1 MTKES
6 RHLILRAFF
15 VIRAL
20 SLITVARFAEF
31 WDNGVTNSISVV
43 NSDSPSEN
51 RAANFF
57 WHLED
62 IYHELKPCRFA
73 FIVAIIGAVVFLGV
87 EQGREVLRALAE
99 PGALTGVTGSLRLIM
114 FSAALVIWSL
124 VSWYSARVLLYFDFP
139 KSHAIHPPRPGI
151 WRSLHSWLL
160 RNVPRILGVAPMV
173 IVGWSFVSVRGS
185 YESDPPPQ
193 LLCLGLFTLGGGV
206 VLYVFFVLRRRWI
219 ERHDPQAAR
228 RKYQRLRELPR
239 DSVAVLGLMTGVSVA
254 SCILFIV
261 DPVYFAGAIGTGAVI
276 MFAAACWVFWGSA
289 LIYFGSRKHIP
300 VITLIVLLVLI
311 SSFFNDNH
319 DVRVLARQEF
329 VRPTLREALLDWNSR
344 ITAKYPDQ
352 SVHPLFIVASEGG
365 GIRAAY
371 WTTTVLGTIQDAD
384 PSFADHVFAIS
395 GVSGGSLGAAVFAA
409 LVADAP
415 PQGEFA
421 KRGQS
426 ILGQDFLSPAA
437 AAMLY
442 PDFIQRFLPCRI
454 LYLDRGRWLERAW
467 ENAWRNTMH
476 TDRFAR
482 SFLDLWQDRRVY
494 VPSLF
499 LNGTSVESGNR
510 IIASNILIDSNF
522 FETTDATAKLLSL
535 WQRKERRRPKIDM
548 PLSTAAHMSA
558 RFTYVSPAGRFAPD
572 GTHVVDGG
580 YFENSGATTALDIL
594 RQVNNEMRQ
603 KAELRGIIPQIIM
616 ISNNPLG
623 VASGSRDFAMR
634 KQELKKVAR
643 TAAAEAAQREA
654 GTFLEDA
661 LAPVY
666 ALLSTRDARGEY
678 AQKAIGQAQRESCD
692 ALKAQLGMEID
703 GSRCLHFF
711 SLAPATVP
719 LPLGW
724 MLSNGAAD
732 AMQKEMFDSGLS
744 AKAPVPTWNQS
755 ALKEIVADL
764 HGRTF

>member
-1 MTKES
+1 
-6 RHLILRAFF
+6 
-15 VIRAL
+15 L
-20 SLITVARFAEF
+20 SLITVARFAEV
-31 WDNGVTNSISVV
+31 WDNGETKRRREVM
-43 NSDSPSEN
+43 SEN
-51 RAANFF
+51 PVANFF
-57 WHLED
+57 WHLHD

-73 FIVAIIGAVVFLGV
+73 FIIATIGAAVFLGV

-99 PGALTGVTGSLRLIM
+99 PGGLTGVTGTLRLAM

-124 VSWYSARVLLYFDFP
+124 VNWYSARVLLYFDFP
-139 KSHAIHPPRPGI
+139 KSHESHPQRTGI
-151 WRSLHSWLL
+151 WRRLHSWLP
-160 RNVPRILGVAPMV
+160 RNVPRILGVAPMI
-173 IVGWSFVSVRGS
+173 IVGWSFLSVRGS
-185 YESDPPPQ
+185 YESDPPET
-193 LLCLGLFTLGGGV
+193 LLYFGLAAVGGGI

-219 ERHDPQAAR
+219 EHHDPQVAR

-239 DSVAVLGLMTGVSVA
+239 GSMAVLALMTILSVALCVV
-254 SCILFIV
+254 FII
-261 DPVYFAGAIGTGAVI
+261 DPVHFAGAIGTGAVLA
-276 MFAAACWVFWGSA
+276 FAAACWVFWGSA
-289 LIYFGSRKHIP
+289 LVYLGSWKRVP
-300 VITLIVLLVLI
+300 VITLLILLVLI
-311 SSFFNDNH
+311 SSLFNDNH
-319 DVRVLARQEF
+319 DVRVVARKEF
-329 VRPTLREALLDWNSR
+329 VRATLRQALLDWNSR
-344 ITAKYPDQ
+344 ITTKYPGQ

-371 WTTTVLGTIQDAD
+371 WTTTVLGAIQDAD
-384 PSFADHVFAIS
+384 ASFADHLFAIS
-395 GVSGGSLGAAVFAA
+395 GVSGGSLGAAVFAG
-409 LVADAP
+409 LLADAA

-454 LYLDRGRWLERAW
+454 LFLDRGRWLEHAW

-482 SFLDLWQDRRVY
+482 SFLDLWEDPRVY

-510 IIASNILIDSNF
+510 IIASNILIDPNF
-522 FETTDATAKLLSL
+522 FEATDATTKLLSVS
-535 WQRKERRRPKIDM
+535 KHNERRRPKIDM
-548 PLSTAAHMSA
+548 PLSTVAHMSA

-580 YFENSGATTALDIL
+580 YFENSGATTALDVL

-603 KAELRGIIPQIIM
+603 NAELRGIIPQIIM

-623 VASGSRDFAMR
+623 VASGSRELVMR

-643 TAAAEAAQREA
+643 TAAAEAARREP

-661 LAPVY
+661 LAPAY

-678 AQKAIGQAQRESCD
+678 AQRSIGQAQRESC
-692 ALKAQLGMEID
+692 ATIKAQLGIEIEQ
-703 GSRCLHFF
+703 SRCLHFF

-724 MLSNGAAD
+724 MLSNAAAD

-755 ALKEIVADL
+755 ALKEIVAEL
-764 HGRTF
+764 HPKTL

>member
-1 MTKES
+1 MPK
-6 RHLILRAFF
+6 
-15 VIRAL
+15 
-20 SLITVARFAEF
+20 
-31 WDNGVTNSISVV
+31 
-43 NSDSPSEN
+43 N

-57 WHLED
+57 WHLQD
-62 IYHELKPCRFA
+62 IYHELKPCRLA
-73 FIVAIIGAVVFLGV
+73 FIVAIIGAIVFLGV

-99 PGALTGVTGSLRLIM
+99 PGALTGVTGAMRLVM
-114 FSAALVIWSL
+114 FGAGLVIWSL

-139 KSHAIHPPRPGI
+139 KSHEPHPRRTRI
-151 WRSLHSWLL
+151 WERLHSWLP

-173 IVGWSFVSVRGS
+173 IVGWSFLCVRSS
-185 YESDPPPQ
+185 YESDPPP
-193 LLCLGLFTLGGGV
+193 LLLYLGLVALGGGFA
-206 VLYVFFVLRRRWI
+206 LYVFFVLRRRWI

-239 DSVAVLGLMTGVSVA
+239 ESLAVLALMTGFSLA
-254 SCILFIV
+254 LCIVFTV
-261 DPVYFAGAIGTGAVI
+261 DPVYFAGAIGTGAVLT
-276 MFAAACWVFWGSA
+276 FAAACWVFWGSA
-289 LIYFGSRKHIP
+289 LIYFGSWKRIP
-300 VITLIVLLVLI
+300 VITLVVLLVLI

-319 DVRVLARQEF
+319 DVRVVARDEF
-329 VRPTLREALLDWNSR
+329 ARPTLSQALLDWNSR
-344 ITAKYPDQ
+344 ITTKYPQ
-352 SVHPLFIVASEGG
+352 QAVHPLFIIATEGG

-371 WTTTVLGTIQDAD
+371 WTTTVLGTIQDTD

-409 LVADAP
+409 LVADAT

-421 KRGQS
+421 KHGQS
-426 ILGQDFLSPAA
+426 ILGQDFLSPAT

-442 PDFIQRFLPCRI
+442 PDFIQRFLPFRI
-454 LYLDRGRWLERAW
+454 LALDRGRWLERGW
-467 ENAWRNTMH
+467 EKAWRNTMH
-476 TDRFAR
+476 SDRFAR
-482 SFLDLWQDRRVY
+482 SFFDLWQDRNIY

-510 IIASNILIDSNF
+510 IIASNILIDANF
-522 FETTDATAKLLSL
+522 FEATDATAKLLPVS
-535 WQRKERRRPKIDM
+535 QHKERRRPKIDM

-580 YFENSGATTALDIL
+580 YFENSGAATALDVL
-594 RQVNNEMRQ
+594 RQVNNEIRQ
-603 KAELRGIIPQIIM
+603 NAELRGIIPQIIM

-623 VASGSRDFAMR
+623 VASGSRDLAMT
-634 KQELKKVAR
+634 KQELKNVAR
-643 TAAAEAAQREA
+643 TAEADAAQREP

-661 LAPVY
+661 LAPAY

-678 AQKAIGQAQRESCD
+678 AQKAIGQAQRESCETI
-692 ALKAQLGMEID
+692 KAQLGIQTD
-703 GSRCLHFF
+703 GTHCLYFF

-724 MLSNGAAD
+724 MLSNRAAE

-744 AKAPVPTWNQS
+744 AKAPVPTWNQPV
-755 ALKEIVADL
+755 LKQIVASL
-764 HGRTF
+764 HGETP

>member
-1 MTKES
+1 MS
-6 RHLILRAFF
+6 
-15 VIRAL
+15 
-20 SLITVARFAEF
+20 
-31 WDNGVTNSISVV
+31 DNRT
-43 NSDSPSEN
+43 
-51 RAANFF
+51 ANFF
-57 WHLED
+57 SHLQD

-73 FIVAIIGAVVFLGV
+73 FIVAIIGAIVFLGV

-99 PGALTGVTGSLRLIM
+99 PGALTGVTGGLRLMM
-114 FSAALVIWSL
+114 FGAGLVIWSL

-139 KSHAIHPPRPGI
+139 KSHEAHPQRTGI
-151 WRSLHSWLL
+151 WRGLHLWLP

-173 IVGWSFVSVRGS
+173 IVGWSFLCVRAY

-193 LLCLGLFTLGGGV
+193 LSYLGLLTLGGGV
-206 VLYVFFVLRRRWI
+206 ALYVFFVLRRRWI
-219 ERHDPQAAR
+219 EQHDRQAAR

-239 DSVAVLGLMTGVSVA
+239 SSVVVLALMTGLSLA
-254 SCILFIV
+254 LCIMFIV
-261 DPVYFAGAIGTGAVI
+261 DPVYFAGAIGTGAVLT
-276 MFAAACWVFWGSA
+276 FAAACWVFWGSA
-289 LIYFGSRKHIP
+289 LIYLGSWKRVP
-300 VITLIVLLVLI
+300 VITLIVLLVLV

-319 DVRVLARQEF
+319 DVRVVARDEF
-329 VRPTLREALLDWNSR
+329 VRPTLRQALLDWNSR
-344 ITAKYPDQ
+344 ITTKYPEQ
-352 SVHPLFIVASEGG
+352 PVHPLFIVATEGG

-384 PSFADHVFAIS
+384 PGFADHVFAIS

-409 LVADAP
+409 LVADAA

-442 PDFIQRFLPCRI
+442 PDFIQRFLPFRI
-454 LYLDRGRWLERAW
+454 LFLDRGRWLERAW

-476 TDRFAR
+476 SDRFAR
-482 SFLDLWQDRRVY
+482 SFLDLWKDRRIY

-499 LNGTSVESGNR
+499 LNGTSVENGNR
-510 IIASNILIDSNF
+510 IIASNILIDTNF
-522 FETTDATAKLLSL
+522 FEAADATAKLLPVS
-535 WQRKERRRPKIDM
+535 QHKERRRPKIDM

-580 YFENSGATTALDIL
+580 YFENSGATSALDVL

-603 KAELRGIIPQIIM
+603 NADLRGIIPQIIM

-623 VASGSRDFAMR
+623 VASGSRDLGMR
-634 KQELKKVAR
+634 KQELKNVAR
-643 TAAAEAAQREA
+643 TAAAEAARREP

-661 LAPVY
+661 LAPAY

-678 AQKAIGQAQRESCD
+678 AQKAIGQAQRESCE
-692 ALKAQLGMEID
+692 AIKAQLGIQMD
-703 GSRCLHFF
+703 GPQCLYFF

-724 MLSNGAAD
+724 MLSNAAAE

-755 ALKEIVADL
+755 VLKQIVAEL
-764 HGRTF
+764 HGETTLGPSEINRTLPPPAP

>member
-1 MTKES
+1 M
-6 RHLILRAFF
+6 
-15 VIRAL
+15 
-20 SLITVARFAEF
+20 
-31 WDNGVTNSISVV
+31 

-62 IYHELKPCRFA
+62 VYHELKPCRFA
-73 FIVAIIGAVVFLGV
+73 FIVAVVGALVFLGV

-99 PGALTGVTGSLRLIM
+99 PGALTGVTGVLRLEM
-114 FSAALVIWSL
+114 FGAGLMIWSL

-139 KSHAIHPPRPGI
+139 KSHQVHPQRTEI
-151 WRSLHSWLL
+151 WRRLHLWLP

-173 IVGWSFVSVRGS
+173 IVGWSFLCVRGS
-185 YESDPPPQ
+185 YESDPPRL
-193 LLCLGLFTLGGGV
+193 LLCLGLLTLGGGV
-206 VLYVFFVLRRRWI
+206 VFYVFCVLRRRWI
-219 ERHDPQAAR
+219 ERQDPQASR
-228 RKYQRLRELPR
+228 RKYQRLRELPH
-239 DSVAVLGLMTGVSVA
+239 DSLTVLALMTGFSLA
-254 SCILFIV
+254 LCIMFIV
-261 DPVYFAGAIGTGAVI
+261 DPVYFAGAIGTGAVL

-289 LIYFGSRKHIP
+289 LTYFGSWKRIP
-300 VITLIVLLVLI
+300 VITLVVLLALI

-319 DVRVLARQEF
+319 DVRVVVRDEF
-329 VRPTLREALLDWNSR
+329 VRPTLRQALLDWSSR
-344 ITAKYPDQ
+344 ITTKYPEQ
-352 SVHPLFIVASEGG
+352 RVHPLFIVATEGG

-384 PSFADHVFAIS
+384 PSFADHIFAIS

-409 LVADAP
+409 LVADAA

-442 PDFIQRFLPCRI
+442 PDFIQRFLPFRI
-454 LYLDRGRWLERAW
+454 LMLDRGRWLERAW
-467 ENAWRNTMH
+467 ENAWHNTMQS
-476 TDRFAR
+476 DRFAR
-482 SFLDLWQDRRVY
+482 SFLDLWQDRHIY

-510 IIASNILIDSNF
+510 IIASNILIDPNF
-522 FETTDATAKLLSL
+522 FEATDATAKLLPVS
-535 WQRKERRRPKIDM
+535 QHKERRRPKIDM
-548 PLSTAAHMSA
+548 PLSTVAHLSA

-580 YFENSGATTALDIL
+580 YFENSGATTALDVL

-603 KAELRGIIPQIIM
+603 NTELRGIIPQIIM
-616 ISNNPLG
+616 ISNDPLG
-623 VASGSRDFAMR
+623 VASGSHDLAMT
-634 KQELKKVAR
+634 KQELKNVAR
-643 TAAAEAAQREA
+643 TAAAGAARREP

-661 LAPVY
+661 LAPAY

-678 AQKAIGQAQRESCD
+678 AQKAIGQAQRESCE
-692 ALKAQLGMEID
+692 AIKAQLGIQI
-703 GSRCLHFF
+703 GGPQCLYFF

-724 MLSNGAAD
+724 MLSNGAAE

-755 ALKEIVADL
+755 VLKQIVAEL
-764 HGRTF
+764 HGEPH

>member
-1 MTKES
+1 M
-6 RHLILRAFF
+6 
-15 VIRAL
+15 
-20 SLITVARFAEF
+20 
-31 WDNGVTNSISVV
+31 

-62 IYHELKPCRFA
+62 VYHELKPCRFA
-73 FIVAIIGAVVFLGV
+73 FIVAVVGALVFLGV

-99 PGALTGVTGSLRLIM
+99 PGALTGVTGVLRLGM
-114 FSAALVIWSL
+114 FGAGLMIWSL

-139 KSHAIHPPRPGI
+139 KSHQVHPQRTEI
-151 WRSLHSWLL
+151 WRRLHLWLP

-173 IVGWSFVSVRGS
+173 IVGWSFLCVRGS
-185 YESDPPPQ
+185 YESDPPRL
-193 LLCLGLFTLGGGV
+193 LLCLGLLTLGGGV

-219 ERHDPQAAR
+219 ERQDPQASR
-228 RKYQRLRELPR
+228 RKYQRLRELPH
-239 DSVAVLGLMTGVSVA
+239 DSLTVLALMTGFSLA
-254 SCILFIV
+254 LCIMFIV
-261 DPVYFAGAIGTGAVI
+261 DPVYFAGAIGTGAVL

-289 LIYFGSRKHIP
+289 LIYFGSWKRIP
-300 VITLIVLLVLI
+300 VITLVVLLALI

-319 DVRVLARQEF
+319 DVRVVVRDEF
-329 VRPTLREALLDWNSR
+329 VRPTLRQALLDWSSR
-344 ITAKYPDQ
+344 ITTKYPEQ
-352 SVHPLFIVASEGG
+352 RVHPLFIVATEGG

-384 PSFADHVFAIS
+384 PSFADHIFAIS

-409 LVADAP
+409 LVADAA

-442 PDFIQRFLPCRI
+442 PDFIQRFLPFRI
-454 LYLDRGRWLERAW
+454 LMLDRGRWLERAW
-467 ENAWRNTMH
+467 ENAWHNTMQS
-476 TDRFAR
+476 DRFAR
-482 SFLDLWQDRRVY
+482 SFLDLWQDRHIY

-510 IIASNILIDSNF
+510 IIASNILIDPNF
-522 FETTDATAKLLSL
+522 FEATDATAKLLPVS
-535 WQRKERRRPKIDM
+535 QHKERRRPKIDM
-548 PLSTAAHMSA
+548 PLSTVAHLSA

-580 YFENSGATTALDIL
+580 YFENSGATTALDVL

-603 KAELRGIIPQIIM
+603 NTELRGIIPQIIM
-616 ISNNPLG
+616 ISNDPLG
-623 VASGSRDFAMR
+623 VASGSHDLAMT
-634 KQELKKVAR
+634 KQELKNVAR
-643 TAAAEAAQREA
+643 TAAAGAARREP

-661 LAPVY
+661 LAPAY

-678 AQKAIGQAQRESCD
+678 AQKAIGQAQRESCE
-692 ALKAQLGMEID
+692 AIKAQLGIQI
-703 GSRCLHFF
+703 GGPQCLYFF

-724 MLSNGAAD
+724 MLSNGAAE

-755 ALKEIVADL
+755 VLKQIVAEL
-764 HGRTF
+764 HGEPH